1 MQKRGDFSSNFLFY
15 FVAVVVLILMFYFGL
30 TSLGEIKSKGC
41 GAETTLLVQRLQAD
55 AEEISYEQ
63 GSVVDKEYSIS
74 CGVDKVYFVDQNIDV
89 LNPQQLQII
98 EPFPVIVEEIS
109 SATGKNVFFYQDSSV
124 EDSAEVTNLNLG
136 FPFYRCLKVRSGKI
150 KVRFT
155 GNGAAV
161 NVTPLDESFDCDP
174 TITVIESGLD
184 EDILAEALG
193 INKNVEIDAGDVFG
207 SGVLP
212 DGDEVSPA
220 ILAERTFPETVV
232 TQTQDL
238 TITRVIEEVPGESKT
253 VVNLLVERRE
263 TAKKKFFYIERIPKR
278 CLEEGSL
285 DNGVLSDVRIGEDG
299 KVKVREDPLI
309 VWVFP
314 PDVDPTI
321 GYTLNTLLDES
332 CKEDIGGSSFR
343 FRKPLSG

>member
-1 MQKRGDFSSNFLFY
+1 MQKRGDFSSNWLFY
-15 FVAVVVLILMFYFGL
+15 FVAVVVLILMFYFGMS
-30 TSLGEIKSKGC
+30 SLSDIKNTGC
-41 GAETTLLVQRLQAD
+41 QAETTLLVQRLQAD

-74 CGVDKVYFVDQNIDV
+74 CGVDRVYFVDQNIDV

-109 SATGKNVFFYQDSSV
+109 SGTGKNVFFYSDSSV
-124 EDSAEVTNLNLG
+124 EDSAEVTNLDLG

-161 NVTPLDESFDCDP
+161 NVTPLDESYSCDP
-174 TITVIESGLD
+174 VIKAIPEVLD
-184 EDILAEALG
+184 EDILSEALG
-193 INKNVEIDAGDVFG
+193 VGNDLFIDEALKLKGE
-207 SGVLP
+207 GVI
-212 DGDEVSPA
+212 DSDDEVSES
-220 ILAERTFPETVV
+220 ILDERTVGETIV

-263 TAKKKFFYIERIPKR
+263 TNKKKFIYIERIPKR
-278 CLEEGSL
+278 CLEDGSL
-285 DNGVLSDVRIGEDG
+285 DDGVLSDIQSEGAK
-299 KVKVREDPLI
+299 KVKVRSDPLI
-309 VWVFP
+309 VWVFL
-314 PDVDPTI
+314 PDKDPTM
-321 GYTLNTLLDES
+321 GYTLNTRLDDS

-343 FRKPLSG
+343 FRGSS